1 MLPDWA
7 NDPNTDELLK
17 STDRAL
23 MVEEKT
29 FLVLKRIKM
38 GLRRGIFLAG
48 AAQLCTQWFLS
59 VGKWDLFSN
68 NGVAD

>member
-1 MLPDWA
+1 MLPDWT

-23 MVEEKT
+23 VKEKKT

-48 AAQLCTQWFLS
+48 AAQLCTS
-59 VGKWDLFSN
+59 VYTMVSRSREM
-68 NGVAD
+68 